1 MILDLLG
8 RLINFSANILILI
21 IFLDII
27 LSYFL
32 SPFHKIRLLLDKIV
46 QPMLTPIR
54 KIIPPIANFDFSP
67 MILIV
72 LIEII
77 SYLLIRV
84 LSSF

>member
-1 MILDLLG
+1 MIPSILG
-8 RLINFSANILILI
+8 RIISFITNILILI

-32 SPFHKIRLLLDKIV
+32 SPFHKIRQILDKIV
-46 QPMLTPIR
+46 HPMLTPIR

-67 MILIV
+67 LILIV
-72 LIEII
+72 IIEII
-77 SYLLIRV
+77 SYLIIRV